1 MDKLSELLN
10 ELESKIPKQE
20 LINQTISKSSVG
32 WHIEH
37 TLLTINL
44 IIRALKKSN
53 QNDYKWKFNFPRVL
67 VFSMNN
73 IPRGGAKSPKA
84 VQPKNNFNTESL
96 KNHINIATERI
107 KELSS
112 LKKDNFFEHP
122 VFGNLNLKPTIKFLE
137 IHTNHHIKII
147 NDIIKNAN

>member
-10 ELESKIPKQE
+10 ELESRIPNQE

-37 TLLTINL
+37 ILLTINL
-44 IIRALKKSN
+44 IVRALKNSKP
-53 QNDYKWKFNFPRVL
+53 NDYKWKFNFPRVL

-73 IPRGGAKSPKA
+73 IPRGRAQSPRA
-84 VQPKNNFNTESL
+84 VQPKNNFNVESL
-96 KNHINIATERI
+96 KKHIDFAAERI

-112 LKKDNFFEHP
+112 LKTDNFFEHP

-137 IHTNHHIKII
+137 IHTKHHIKII
-147 NDIIKNAN
+147 NDIIKSTK

>member
-1 MDKLSELLN
+1 MNELSELLN
-10 ELESKIPKQE
+10 ELGSKIPKQE
-20 LINQTISKSSVG
+20 FINLEISKSSVG

-44 IIRALKKSN
+44 IVRALKNSN

-67 VFSMNN
+67 VFSMNS
-73 IPRGGAKSPKA
+73 IPRGRAKSPKA
-84 VQPKNNFNTESL
+84 VQSKNNFNSVSL

-112 LKKDNFFEHP
+112 LKTDNFFEHP

-137 IHTNHHIKII
+137 IHTRHHIKII
-147 NDIIKNAN
+147 NDIIKSAN